1 DWSSDVCSS
10 DLQSLHRV
18 GGGVVGDELEAT
30 HQRVSPAKYFA
41 AFWRISRSVVSFVVS
56 ALSWA
61 FSASRRATRCSSG
74 ALGSTVLDVGADRN
88 GLSVSVPSAAVFFPV
103 P

>member
-1 DWSSDVCSS
+1 M
-10 DLQSLHRV
+10 
-18 GGGVVGDELEAT
+18 VGDELEAI

-61 FSASRRATRCSSG
+61 FSASSRATRCSS
-74 ALGSTVLDVGADRN
+74 S
-88 GLSVSVPSAAVFFPV
+88 
-103 P
+103 